1 MKVKVMGSNPG
12 YLLESVLF
20 SLYVFKWAVSNIL
33 LFISFFVCLFDLLIY
48 FSFFYVSFV
57 YFFFHQGRV
66 EMKWLPLPA
75 HQQLFPNRIH
85 KIQAW
90 WATFTAKTWRLLRE
104 ALVASSTEQKR
115 EWQAYE
121 LCHAPF
127 RHSLM
132 FRMHSFVPNFC
143 RNVDL
148 SSMMS

>member
-1 MKVKVMGSNPG
+1 MGRIEHFAI
-12 YLLESVLF
+12 YQFL
-20 SLYVFKWAVSNIL
+20 
-33 LFISFFVCLFDLLIY
+33 CLFVWFIDLFLI
-48 FSFFYVSFV
+48 FLCFIF

-143 RNVDL
+143 RNVEL
-148 SSMMS
+148 SWLFTNRFRATRYMKVKRMGIT